1 MTAKPHVGLKAA
13 VVATLATV
21 ASGHSWI
28 ERAYKVLPNGTMVG
42 AEGYARGWVPRTS
55 TNPPFQDTI
64 PQWILPAAGQSAYS
78 GDEVLNKY
86 KMDENPPFPMLEAA
100 PGDHIAIIH
109 LENGHTT
116 LPQNQPKKPLNR
128 GTVFLYGTS
137 QPKESERLFDVHLV
151 WNKKGTGG
159 DGRGVLL
166 ATRNYDDGQC
176 YQPNPG
182 PISTERAAK
191 LAPEGAKHEVE
202 LGCQST
208 LQLPSDL
215 KPGSIYTI
223 YWYWDWPDLNAD
235 NINFDATTN
244 GLYPWAGTFM
254 RGEKDPNGFTMAAIA
269 KNESYASTIDIKITG
284 DSSAKHANLMSEFLD
299 NQDIYTKAIKSQ
311 MASNFEVN
319 VDANGANDSP
329 SSAPVAPVA
338 PPAPSAVAP
347 QPSQVAPTAVVPQ
360 PSQVPPTSAA
370 GKKTTAEHT
379 VTRLVTAEPSTVWKT
394 LYRTVSADQG
404 PATSASPTVE
414 QPRPTVFKTI
424 TMHVPVA
431 VASPATSTTTI
442 TTTTTSTSTSRVHH
456 SASTV
461 FMTITKHVPAATPPS
476 DSPVE
481 APTSTLSSSRSSVEP
496 IDNRPTVTPFM
507 PIVARRNW
515 AFGHH

>member
-1 MTAKPHVGLKAA
+1 MASKPHVGLKAA
-13 VVATLATV
+13 MVATLATV

-28 ERAYKVLPNGTMVG
+28 ERAYKVAPNGTMIG
-42 AEGYARGWVPRTS
+42 AEGYARGWVPRNS
-55 TNPPFQDTI
+55 TDPAFQDSI

-86 KMDENPPFPMLEAA
+86 KLDENPPFPMLEAA

-116 LPQNQPKKPLNR
+116 LPQNQPKKPQNR

-137 QPKESERLFDVHLV
+137 QPNENERLFDVHLV

-191 LAPEGAKHEVE
+191 LAPEGANHDIE

-223 YWYWDWPDLNAD
+223 YWYWDWPDLNSD

-284 DSSAKHANLMSEFLD
+284 GDSSAKHANFLSQWVE
-299 NQDIYTKAIKSQ
+299 NQNIYSKAIKSQ
-311 MASNFEVN
+311 MTSNFEVN
-319 VDANGANDSP
+319 IDANGANDSP
-329 SSAPVAPVA
+329 SAAPVAPTAIAPKPSPVA
-338 PPAPSAVAP
+338 
-347 QPSQVAPTAVVPQ
+347 
-360 PSQVPPTSAA
+360 PTSAA
-370 GKKTTAEHT
+370 GKEGNVQHT
-379 VTRLVTAEPSTVWKT
+379 VTHVVTAQPSTVWKT
-394 LYRTVSADQG
+394 LYRTVSADHG
-404 PATSASPTVE
+404 PSTSASPTVE
-414 QPRPTVFKTI
+414 QPRPTVIKTI

-431 VASPATSTTTI
+431 VASPSASTTTT
-442 TTTTTSTSTSRVHH
+442 TTTTTSTSTSRIQP

-461 FMTITKHVPAATPPS
+461 FMTITKHVPAATPPG

-481 APTSTLSSSRSSVEP
+481 APTLTPSSSSSSVGA

>member
-1 MTAKPHVGLKAA
+1 MASSPHVGLKAA
-13 VVATLATV
+13 MVATLATL

-28 ERAYKVLPNGTMVG
+28 ERAYKVAPNGTMIG
-42 AEGYARGWVPRTS
+42 AEGYARGWVPRDS
-55 TNPPFQDTI
+55 TDPAFQDSI
-64 PQWILPAAGQSAYS
+64 PQWILPASGQSAYS

-86 KMDENPPFPMLEAA
+86 KLDENPRFPMLEAA

-137 QPKESERLFDVHLV
+137 QPKENERLFDVHLV

-166 ATRNYDDGQC
+166 STRNYDDGQC

-191 LAPEGAKHEVE
+191 LAPEGAVHDRE

-235 NINFDATTN
+235 SINFAATTN

-254 RGEKDPNGFTMAAIA
+254 RGEKDAHGFTMDAIA

-284 DSSAKHANLMSEFLD
+284 GDSSAKNANFADDWIED
-299 NQDIYTKAIKSQ
+299 QDIYTKAIKSQ
-311 MASNFEVN
+311 MTSNFEVDI
-319 VDANGANDSP
+319 DANGASDG
-329 SSAPVAPVA
+329 
-338 PPAPSAVAP
+338 PSATPVTPTSVAP
-347 QPSQVAPTAVVPQ
+347 QPSQVAPTTP
-360 PSQVPPTSAA
+360 A
-370 GKKTTAEHT
+370 GKEGDAKET
-379 VTRLVTAEPSTVWKT
+379 VTLVQPTTISLVQPTTISLVQPTTVWKT
-394 LYRTVSADQG
+394 LYRTVTADEG
-404 PATSASPTVE
+404 PSTSASPTLAELV
-414 QPRPTVFKTI
+414 PTVTTTT
-424 TMHVPVA
+424 TMHVPA
-431 VASPATSTTTI
+431 AASPSTSTTTT
-442 TTTTTSTSTSRVHH
+442 TTTTTSTSTSSVQ
-456 SASTV
+456 STTTYY
-461 FMTITKHVPAATPPS
+461 MTITKHVPSATLPS
-476 DSPVE
+476 DSAVE
-481 APTSTLSSSRSSVEP
+481 APTSTLSSSSSSAE
-496 IDNRPTVTPFM
+496 INNGRPTVTPFL
-507 PIVARRNW
+507 PIHRRNW
-515 AFGHH
+515 AFGEH

>member
-1 MTAKPHVGLKAA
+1 MAAKPHVGLKAA

-28 ERAYKVLPNGTMVG
+28 ERAFKVAPNGTMIG

-55 TNPPFQDTI
+55 TNPPFADSI

-86 KMDENPPFPMLEAA
+86 KLDENPPFPMLEAA

-191 LAPEGAKHEVE
+191 LAPEGANHDIE

-223 YWYWDWPDLNAD
+223 YWYWDWPDLDAD
-235 NINFDATTN
+235 NINFAATTN

-254 RGEKDPNGFTMAAIA
+254 RGQKDPNGFTMAAIA

-284 DSSAKHANLMSEFLD
+284 DSSAQHANLMSEFVD

-311 MASNFEVN
+311 MTSNYEVN
-319 VDANGANDSP
+319 IDANGADDSP
-329 SSAPVAPVA
+329 SAAPSAPAAPVAPSAVA
-338 PPAPSAVAP
+338 PEPSAVAP
-347 QPSQVAPTAVVPQ
+347 QPSQVAPTSP
-360 PSQVPPTSAA
+360 A
-370 GKKTTAEHT
+370 GNEGNVQHT
-379 VTRLVTAEPSTVWKT
+379 VTRLITAEPSTVWKT

-414 QPRPTVFKTI
+414 QPRPTVIKTV

-431 VASPATSTTTI
+431 VAAPTPSTTTT

-456 SASTV
+456 SPSTV
-461 FMTITKHVPAATPPS
+461 YMTITKHLPAATPPS

-481 APTSTLSSSRSSVEP
+481 APTPTLSSSSSSVEP